1 MADFAVT
8 QVVFNRSG
16 RYLACSSV
24 ANSISVIMVDENVGQ
39 TGLLQMGAER
49 RMWMIAVILLILA
62 IWYLRR

>member
-1 MADFAVT
+1 
-8 QVVFNRSG
+8 
-16 RYLACSSV
+16 
-24 ANSISVIMVDENVGQ
+24 VIMVDENVGQ